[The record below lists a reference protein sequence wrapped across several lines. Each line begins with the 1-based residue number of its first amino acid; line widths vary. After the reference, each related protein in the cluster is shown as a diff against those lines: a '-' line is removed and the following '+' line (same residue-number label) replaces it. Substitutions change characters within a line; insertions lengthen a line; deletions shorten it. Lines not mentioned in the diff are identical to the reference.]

1 MTVCGLMLAP
11 LSSVAAPDS
20 PVADQP
26 NWFYQICKHNVGYL
40 PLTSARMEKKESVM
54 PLLRRSLLLL
64 SFSSL
69 AVSAATTDLSR
80 LSLPQ
85 AQSLLQQGK
94 LSSQELTEYYLKR
107 IEQLD
112 DAGPALH
119 AVTDTNPDALR
130 QAKTLDTERKAGK
143 VRGPLHGMP
152 VLLKA
157 NIATADQLPTTA
169 GALVL
174 KDFKTSADA
183 TLVSQLRAAG
193 AVILGKTNL
202 SEWAN
207 FRGEGSA
214 SGWSALGGQTKN
226 PYVLSQS
233 PCGSSS
239 GSGVAV
245 AADFTLLA
253 VGTETDGSI
262 TCPAAINN
270 IVGIKPTHGAVSGQ
284 GIIPIASSQDIA
296 GPMTRNVADAAALL
310 QVIATPQA
318 QQKYGDLNAAV
329 LQQPVKQVVLVRQ
342 YDKDF
347 PAIRQ
352 MLDQLKKQL
361 TSLGITVKERQS
373 WQLADSV
380 YQDEFNVLVYEYKR
394 DLNQWLQ
401 DFKAPAAAKDIKS
414 IIAFNQQQGKTA
426 LAFFGQQYLE
436 QAAAIDLE
444 KQKAAYQQAR
454 QRSQQAAAALL
465 DEDLVDGTL
474 VIVPATGPAWA
485 IDHVKGDQ
493 YNFGSASAAAIS
505 GYPSLTLPAGFDG
518 HLPLG
523 VSIIGKP
530 WQEAHMIGLAHALEQ
545 QRGPAQAP
553 TYRTGL

>member
-1 MTVCGLMLAP
+1 MP
-11 LSSVAAPDS
+11 LSRS
-20 PVADQP
+20 
-26 NWFYQICKHNVGYL
+26 
-40 PLTSARMEKKESVM
+40 
-54 PLLRRSLLLL
+54 SLLLL
-64 SFSSL
+64 SLTSL
-69 AVSAATTDLSR
+69 TVSAATTDLSR

-85 AQSLLQQGK
+85 AQNLLQQGK
-94 LSSQELTEYYLKR
+94 INSVQLTEYYLKR
-107 IEQLD
+107 IDQLD
-112 DAGPALH
+112 DAGPALN
-119 AVTDTNPDALR
+119 AVTDTNPDALN
-130 QAKTLDTERKAGK
+130 QARTLDAERKAGK

-157 NIATADQLPTTA
+157 NIATADQMPTTA

-174 KDFKTSADA
+174 KDFKTSVDA
-183 TLVSQLRAAG
+183 ALVSQLREAG

-245 AADFTLLA
+245 AADLTLLA

-270 IVGIKPTHGAVSGQ
+270 VVGIKPTHGAVSGH

-318 QQKYGDLNAAV
+318 QQRFGDLNAAIT
-329 LQQPVKQVVLVRQ
+329 QQPVKQVVLKVVLVRH

-347 PAIRQ
+347 PAIAQ
-352 MLDQLKKQL
+352 MLDQLKQQL
-361 TSLGITVKERQS
+361 TALGITVEERQT

-394 DLNQWLQ
+394 DLNQWLH
-401 DFKAPAAAKDIKS
+401 DLKAPPAAKDIKS

-436 QAAAIDLE
+436 QAQATDLE

-454 QRSQQAAAALL
+454 QRSQQQAAALL
-465 DEDLVDGTL
+465 DEDLVDGAL

-505 GYPSLTLPAGFDG
+505 GYPSLTLPAGYDG

-530 WQEAHMIGLAHALEQ
+530 WQEARIISLAHALEQ
-545 QRGPAQAP
+545 LRGPVAAP
-553 TYRTGL
+553 TYRSGL

>member
-1 MTVCGLMLAP
+1 MSLIRVPLFVLAFAP
-11 LSSVAAPDS
+11 ALALAAQDP
-20 PVADQP
+20 A
-26 NWFYQICKHNVGYL
+26 
-40 PLTSARMEKKESVM
+40 
-54 PLLRRSLLLL
+54 
-64 SFSSL
+64 L
-69 AVSAATTDLSR
+69 AR
-80 LSLPQ
+80 LSLAQ
-85 AQSLLQQGK
+85 AQQLQQQGK
-94 LSSQELTEYYLKR
+94 LSSETLAGYYLAQ
-107 IEQLD
+107 ITALD
-112 DAGPALH
+112 KQGPALH
-119 AVTDTNPDALR
+119 AVTDINPAALT
-130 QAKTLDTERKAGK
+130 QAKALDAERRAGK
-143 VRGPLHGMP
+143 IRGPLHGIP
-152 VLLKA
+152 VVLKA
-157 NIATADQLPTTA
+157 NIATADQMPTTA

-174 KDFKTSADA
+174 KDFKTSVDA
-183 TLVSQLRAAG
+183 QLVSQLRAAG

-245 AADFTLLA
+245 AADLTLLA

-270 IVGIKPTHGAVSGQ
+270 VVGIKPTHGAVSGH

-310 QVIATPQA
+310 QVIATPEA
-318 QQKYGDLNAAV
+318 QQRYGDLNAAV
-329 LQQPVKQVVLVRQ
+329 GRQPVKQVVPTVVLVRH

-347 PAIRQ
+347 PAIAK
-352 MLDQLKKQL
+352 MLDQLKQHL
-361 TSLGITVKERQS
+361 TALGVSVKERQS
-373 WQLADSV
+373 WQLPDQV

-401 DFKAPAAAKDIKS
+401 DFNAPPAAKDINS
-414 IIAFNQQQGKTA
+414 IIKFNRQQGKTA

-436 QAAAIDLE
+436 QAQAIDLV
-444 KQKAAYQQAR
+444 KQQADYQQAR
-454 QRSQQAAAALL
+454 QRSAQQAAALL
-465 DEDLVDGTL
+465 DEDLVDGAL

-485 IDHVKGDQ
+485 IDHIKGDQ

-530 WQEAHMIGLAHALEQ
+530 WQEARIIGLAHALEQ
-545 QRGPAQAP
+545 QRGPVAEP
-553 TYRTGL
+553 TYRSSL

>member
-1 MTVCGLMLAP
+1 
-11 LSSVAAPDS
+11 
-20 PVADQP
+20 
-26 NWFYQICKHNVGYL
+26 
-40 PLTSARMEKKESVM
+40 M
-54 PLLRRSLLLL
+54 PLPRSSLLLL
-64 SFSSL
+64 SLSSL
-69 AVSAATTDLSR
+69 TVSAATTDLSR

-85 AQSLLQQGK
+85 AQNLLQQGK
-94 LSSQELTEYYLKR
+94 INSVQLTEYYLKR
-107 IEQLD
+107 IDQLD
-112 DAGPALH
+112 DAGPALN
-119 AVTDTNPDALR
+119 AVTDTNPDALN
-130 QAKTLDTERKAGK
+130 QARTLDAERKAGK

-157 NIATADQLPTTA
+157 NIATADQMPTTA

-174 KDFKTSADA
+174 KDFKTSVDA
-183 TLVSQLRAAG
+183 ALVSQLREAG

-245 AADFTLLA
+245 AADLTLLA

-270 IVGIKPTHGAVSGQ
+270 VVGIKPTHGAVSGH

-318 QQKYGDLNAAV
+318 QQRFGDLNAAIT
-329 LQQPVKQVVLVRQ
+329 QQPVKQVVLKVVLVRH

-347 PAIRQ
+347 PAIAQ
-352 MLDQLKKQL
+352 MLDQLKQQL
-361 TSLGITVKERQS
+361 TALGITVEERQT

-394 DLNQWLQ
+394 DLNQWLH
-401 DFKAPAAAKDIKS
+401 DLKAPPAAKDIKS

-436 QAAAIDLE
+436 QAQATDLE

-454 QRSQQAAAALL
+454 QRSQQQAAALL
-465 DEDLVDGTL
+465 DEDLVDGAL

-493 YNFGSASAAAIS
+493 YNFGSASAAEIS
-505 GYPSLTLPAGFDG
+505 GYPSLTLPAGYDG

-530 WQEAHMIGLAHALEQ
+530 WQEARIIGLAHALEQ
-545 QRGPAQAP
+545 QRGPVAAP
-553 TYRTGL
+553 AYRSSL

>member
-1 MTVCGLMLAP
+1 MSLFRLSYLMLLISPAAA
-11 LSSVAAPDS
+11 LAKAQTVA
-20 PVADQP
+20 
-26 NWFYQICKHNVGYL
+26 
-40 PLTSARMEKKESVM
+40 
-54 PLLRRSLLLL
+54 
-64 SFSSL
+64 
-69 AVSAATTDLSR
+69 DLSR
-80 LSLPQ
+80 LSLYQ
-85 AQSLLQQGK
+85 AQLLQQQGK
-94 LSSQELTEYYLKR
+94 LSSQQLTEYYLAR
-107 IEQLD
+107 ITQLD
-112 DAGPALH
+112 DQGPALR
-119 AVTDTNPDALR
+119 AVTDTNPDALS
-130 QAKTLDTERKAGK
+130 QAKQLDAERRTGK

-157 NIATADQLPTTA
+157 NIATADNLPTTA

-174 KDFKTSADA
+174 KDFKTNIDA
-183 TLVSQLRAAG
+183 ELVSQLRKAG

-239 GSGVAV
+239 GSGAAV
-245 AADFTLLA
+245 AADLTLLA

-270 IVGIKPTHGAVSGQ
+270 IVGIKPTHGAVSGH
-284 GIIPIASSQDIA
+284 GIIPIASSQDTA

-318 QQKYGDLNAAV
+318 QQRYGDLNAAIP
-329 LQQPVKQVVLVRQ
+329 QQSVKQVVLVRH
-342 YDKDF
+342 YDKDY
-347 PAIRQ
+347 PAVGK
-352 MLDQLKKQL
+352 MLDQLKQQL
-361 TSLGITVKERQS
+361 TALGVTVKERQT

-401 DFKAPAAAKDIKS
+401 DFKAPPAARDIKS
-414 IIAFNQQQGKTA
+414 IIAFNQQQGKSA

-436 QAAAIDLE
+436 QAEAIDLE
-444 KQKAAYQQAR
+444 KQKTAYQQAR
-454 QRSQQAAAALL
+454 QRSQQLAAALL
-465 DEDLVDGTL
+465 DEDLSNDAL

-530 WQEAHMIGLAHALEQ
+530 WQEARMIGLAHALEQ
-545 QRGPAQAP
+545 QRGPAAAP
-553 TYRTGL
+553 TYRTSL

>member
-1 MTVCGLMLAP
+1 MSLFR
-11 LSSVAAPDS
+11 LS
-20 PVADQP
+20 
-26 NWFYQICKHNVGYL
+26 Y
-40 PLTSARMEKKESVM
+40 
-54 PLLRRSLLLL
+54 LLLVI
-64 SFSSL
+64 SPAAAL
-69 AVSAATTDLSR
+69 AKAPTVADLSR
-80 LSLPQ
+80 LSLNQ
-85 AQSLLQQGK
+85 AQHLQQQGK
-94 LSSQELTEYYLKR
+94 LSSQQLTEYYLAR
-107 IEQLD
+107 ITQLD
-112 DAGPALH
+112 DQGPALH
-119 AVTDTNPDALR
+119 AVTDTNPDALS
-130 QAKTLDTERKAGK
+130 QAKQLDVERRTGK
-143 VRGPLHGMP
+143 FRGPLHGMP

-174 KDFKTSADA
+174 KDFKTNVDA
-183 TLVSQLRAAG
+183 ELVSQLRKAG

-245 AADFTLLA
+245 AADLTLLA

-270 IVGIKPTHGAVSGQ
+270 IVGIKPTHGAVSGH
-284 GIIPIASSQDIA
+284 GIIPIASSQDTA
-296 GPMTRNVADAAALL
+296 GPMARNVADAAALL

-318 QQKYGDLNAAV
+318 QQKYGDLNAAIA
-329 LQQPVKQVVLVRQ
+329 QQSVKQVVLVRH
-342 YDKDF
+342 YDKDY
-347 PAIRQ
+347 PAVGK
-352 MLDQLKKQL
+352 MLDQLKQQL
-361 TSLGITVKERQS
+361 TALGVTVKERQT
-373 WQLADSV
+373 WQFADSV
-380 YQDEFNVLVYEYKR
+380 YQDELNVLVYEYKR

-401 DFKAPAAAKDIKS
+401 DFKAPSAATDIKS
-414 IIAFNQQQGKTA
+414 IIAFNQQQGKSA

-436 QAAAIDLE
+436 QAEAIDLQ

-454 QRSQQAAAALL
+454 QRSQQLAAALL
-465 DEDLVDGTL
+465 DEDLINDAL

-530 WQEAHMIGLAHALEQ
+530 WQEARIIGLAHALEQ
-545 QRGPAQAP
+545 QRGPAAAP
-553 TYRTGL
+553 TFRPAL

>member
-1 MTVCGLMLAP
+1 MSLFRLSYLLFVISPAAAVAKNPTVA
-11 LSSVAAPDS
+11 
-20 PVADQP
+20 
-26 NWFYQICKHNVGYL
+26 
-40 PLTSARMEKKESVM
+40 
-54 PLLRRSLLLL
+54 
-64 SFSSL
+64 
-69 AVSAATTDLSR
+69 DLSR
-80 LSLPQ
+80 LSLYQ
-85 AQSLLQQGK
+85 AQLLQQQGK
-94 LSSQELTEYYLKR
+94 LSSQQLTEYYLAR
-107 IEQLD
+107 ITQLD
-112 DAGPALH
+112 DQGPALH
-119 AVTDTNPDALR
+119 AITNVNADALT
-130 QAKTLDTERKAGK
+130 QAKQLDADRRAGK

-157 NIATADQLPTTA
+157 NIATADNLPTTA

-174 KDFKTSADA
+174 KDFKTSVDA
-183 TLVSQLRAAG
+183 ELVSQLRRAG

-245 AADFTLLA
+245 AADLTLLA

-270 IVGIKPTHGAVSGQ
+270 IVGIKPTHGAVSGH
-284 GIIPIASSQDIA
+284 GIIPIASSQDTA
-296 GPMTRNVADAAALL
+296 GPMARNVADAAALL
-310 QVIATPQA
+310 QAIATPQA
-318 QQKYGDLNAAV
+318 QQKYGDLNTAIA
-329 LQQPVKQVVLVRQ
+329 QQSVKQVVLVRH
-342 YDKDF
+342 YDKDY
-347 PAIRQ
+347 PAVGK
-352 MLDQLKKQL
+352 MLDQLKQHL
-361 TSLGITVKERQS
+361 TALGVTVKERQT
-373 WQLADSV
+373 WQLADTV
-380 YQDEFNVLVYEYKR
+380 YQDEFTVLVYEYKR

-401 DFKAPAAAKDIKS
+401 DFKAPAAAKDINS
-414 IIAFNQQQGKTA
+414 VIAFNQQQGKNA

-436 QAAAIDLE
+436 QAAATDLE
-444 KQKAAYQQAR
+444 KQKAAYLLAR
-454 QRSQQAAAALL
+454 QRSQQMAAALL

-530 WQEAHMIGLAHALEQ
+530 WQEARMIGLAHALEQ
-545 QRGPAQAP
+545 QRGPTAAP
-553 TYRTGL
+553 TFRPDL

>member
-1 MTVCGLMLAP
+1 MS
-11 LSSVAAPDS
+11 LSRS
-20 PVADQP
+20 
-26 NWFYQICKHNVGYL
+26 
-40 PLTSARMEKKESVM
+40 
-54 PLLRRSLLLL
+54 SLLLL
-64 SFSSL
+64 SLSSL
-69 AVSAATTDLSR
+69 SVSAATADLSR

-85 AQSLLQQGK
+85 AQDLLQQGK
-94 LSSQELTEYYLKR
+94 INSVQLTEYYLKR
-107 IEQLD
+107 IALLD
-112 DAGPALH
+112 DTGPALH
-119 AVTDTNPDALR
+119 AVTDTNPDALN
-130 QAKTLDTERKAGK
+130 QAKTLDAERKAGK
-143 VRGPLHGMP
+143 IRGPLHGMP

-174 KDFKTSADA
+174 KDFKTSVDA

-245 AADFTLLA
+245 AADLTLLA

-270 IVGIKPTHGAVSGQ
+270 VVGIKPTHGAVSGH

-318 QQKYGDLNAAV
+318 QQRFGDLNKALA
-329 LQQPVKQVVLVRQ
+329 QQSVRQVVPTVVLVRH

-347 PAIRQ
+347 PAIAK
-352 MLDQLKKQL
+352 MLDRLKQQL
-361 TSLGITVKERQS
+361 TALGVTVKERQT
-373 WQLADSV
+373 WQLPDSV

-394 DLNQWLQ
+394 DLNQWLE
-401 DFKAPAAAKDIKS
+401 DFKAPSAAKDIKS

-436 QAAAIDLE
+436 QAQATDLE

-454 QRSQQAAAALL
+454 QRSQQQAAALL
-465 DEDLVDGTL
+465 DEDLVDGAL

-530 WQEAHMIGLAHALEQ
+530 WQEARIIGLAHALEQ
-545 QRGPAQAP
+545 QRGPVAAP
-553 TYRTGL
+553 TYRSSL

>member
-1 MTVCGLMLAP
+1 
-11 LSSVAAPDS
+11 
-20 PVADQP
+20 
-26 NWFYQICKHNVGYL
+26 
-40 PLTSARMEKKESVM
+40 M
-54 PLLRRSLLLL
+54 PLPRSSLLLL
-64 SFSSL
+64 SLSSL
-69 AVSAATTDLSR
+69 TVSAATTDLSR

-85 AQSLLQQGK
+85 AQNLLQQGK
-94 LSSQELTEYYLKR
+94 INSVQLTEYYLKR
-107 IEQLD
+107 IDQLD
-112 DAGPALH
+112 DAGPALN
-119 AVTDTNPDALR
+119 AVTDTNPDALN
-130 QAKTLDTERKAGK
+130 QARTLDAERKAGK

-157 NIATADQLPTTA
+157 NIATADQMPTTA

-174 KDFKTSADA
+174 KDFKTSVDA
-183 TLVSQLRAAG
+183 ALVSQLREAG

-245 AADFTLLA
+245 AADLTLLA

-270 IVGIKPTHGAVSGQ
+270 VVGIKPTHGAVSGH

-318 QQKYGDLNAAV
+318 QQRFGDLNAAIT
-329 LQQPVKQVVLVRQ
+329 QQPVKQVVLKVVLVRH

-347 PAIRQ
+347 PAIAQ
-352 MLDQLKKQL
+352 MLDQLKQQL
-361 TSLGITVKERQS
+361 TALGITVEERQT

-394 DLNQWLQ
+394 DLNQWLH
-401 DFKAPAAAKDIKS
+401 DLKAPPAAKDIKS

-436 QAAAIDLE
+436 QAQATDLE

-454 QRSQQAAAALL
+454 QRSQQQAAALL
-465 DEDLVDGTL
+465 DEDLVDGAL

-493 YNFGSASAAAIS
+493 YNFGSASAAEIS
-505 GYPSLTLPAGFDG
+505 GYPSLTLPAGYDG

-530 WQEAHMIGLAHALEQ
+530 WQEARIISLAHALEQ
-545 QRGPAQAP
+545 QRGPVAAP
-553 TYRTGL
+553 TYRSGL

>member
-1 MTVCGLMLAP
+1 MS
-11 LSSVAAPDS
+11 LSRS
-20 PVADQP
+20 
-26 NWFYQICKHNVGYL
+26 
-40 PLTSARMEKKESVM
+40 
-54 PLLRRSLLLL
+54 SLLLL
-64 SFSSL
+64 SLSSL
-69 AVSAATTDLSR
+69 TVSAATTDLSR

-85 AQSLLQQGK
+85 AQNLLNQGK
-94 LSSQELTEYYLKR
+94 INAEQLTEYYLKR

-119 AVTDTNPDALR
+119 AVTDINPDALK
-130 QAKTLDTERKAGK
+130 QAKILDAERKAGK
-143 VRGPLHGMP
+143 VRSPLHGLP

-174 KDFKTSADA
+174 KDFKTSVDA
-183 TLVSQLRAAG
+183 ALVSQLRAAG

-207 FRGEGSA
+207 FRGQGSA

-245 AADFTLLA
+245 AADFALLA

-262 TCPAAINN
+262 TCPAAINS
-270 IVGIKPTHGAVSGQ
+270 IVGIKPTHGAVSGH

-318 QQKYGDLNAAV
+318 QQRYGDLNAAV
-329 LQQPVKQVVLVRQ
+329 GRQLVKQVVLVRH
-342 YDKDF
+342 YDKEF
-347 PAIRQ
+347 PAIAQ
-352 MLDQLKKQL
+352 MLDQLKQQL
-361 TSLGITVKERQS
+361 TALGVTVKERQT

-394 DLNQWLQ
+394 DLNQWLA

-436 QAAAIDLE
+436 QAQATDLE
-444 KQKAAYQQAR
+444 KQKATYQQAR
-454 QRSQQAAAALL
+454 QRSAQQAAALL
-465 DEDLVDGTL
+465 DEDLVDGAL

-530 WQEAHMIGLAHALEQ
+530 WQEARIIGLAHALEQ
-545 QRGPAQAP
+545 QRGPVVAP
-553 TYRTGL
+553 TYRSSL

>member
-1 MTVCGLMLAP
+1 MSLP
-11 LSSVAAPDS
+11 RSS
-20 PVADQP
+20 
-26 NWFYQICKHNVGYL
+26 
-40 PLTSARMEKKESVM
+40 M
-54 PLLRRSLLLL
+54 LLL
-64 SFSSL
+64 SLSSL
-69 AVSAATTDLSR
+69 TVCAATTDLSR

-85 AQSLLQQGK
+85 AQNLLQQGK
-94 LSSQELTEYYLKR
+94 INSVQLTEYYLKR

-130 QAKTLDTERKAGK
+130 QAKTLDAERKAGK
-143 VRGPLHGMP
+143 IRSPLHGMP

-174 KDFKTSADA
+174 KDFKTSVDA
-183 TLVSQLRAAG
+183 ALVSQLRAAG

-245 AADFTLLA
+245 AADLTLLA

-270 IVGIKPTHGAVSGQ
+270 VVGIKPTHGTVSGH

-318 QQKYGDLNAAV
+318 QQRFGDLNAA
-329 LQQPVKQVVLVRQ
+329 LALHSVKQVVPKVVLVRH

-347 PAIRQ
+347 PAIAQ
-352 MLDQLKKQL
+352 MLDRLKQQL
-361 TSLGITVKERQS
+361 TALGVTVKERQT

-465 DEDLVDGTL
+465 DEDLEDGAL

-530 WQEAHMIGLAHALEQ
+530 WQEARIIGLAQALEQ
-545 QRGPAQAP
+545 KRGPVQAP
-553 TYRTGL
+553 AYRTRL

>member
-1 MTVCGLMLAP
+1 MP
-11 LSSVAAPDS
+11 LSP
-20 PVADQP
+20 
-26 NWFYQICKHNVGYL
+26 
-40 PLTSARMEKKESVM
+40 
-54 PLLRRSLLLL
+54 RSLLLL
-64 SFSSL
+64 SLSSL
-69 AVSAATTDLSR
+69 PVAAATTDLAR

-85 AQSLLQQGK
+85 AQHLLQQGQIN
-94 LSSQELTEYYLKR
+94 SAQLTEYYLTR
-107 IEQLD
+107 IAQLD
-112 DAGPALH
+112 DAGPALN
-119 AVTDTNPDALR
+119 AVTDTNPDALA
-130 QAKTLDTERKAGK
+130 QAKILDAERRAGK
-143 VRGPLHGMP
+143 VRGPLHGLP

-174 KDFKTSADA
+174 QDFKTSVDA
-183 TLVSQLRAAG
+183 ELVSQLRAAG
-193 AVILGKTNL
+193 AVILGKSNL

-245 AADFTLLA
+245 AADLTLLA

-262 TCPAAINN
+262 TCPAAINHV
-270 IVGIKPTHGAVSGQ
+270 VGIKPTHGAVSGH

-318 QQKYGDLNAAV
+318 QQRFGDLNAA
-329 LQQPVKQVVLVRQ
+329 LMQQTVKQVVLVRH
-342 YDKDF
+342 YDKDY
-347 PAIRQ
+347 PAIGK
-352 MLDQLKKQL
+352 MLDQLKKHL
-361 TSLGITVKERQS
+361 AALGVSVKERHT

-394 DLNQWLQ
+394 DLNLWLKE
-401 DFKAPAAAKDIKS
+401 FKAPPAAKDINS
-414 IIAFNQQQGKTA
+414 IIAFNRQQGKTA

-436 QAAAIDLE
+436 QAAAIDLA

-454 QRSQQAAAALL
+454 QRSQQQAAALL
-465 DEDLVDGTL
+465 DEDLVNDTL
-474 VIVPATGPAWA
+474 LIVPATGPAWA

-530 WQEAHMIGLAHALEQ
+530 WQEARLIGLAHALEQ
-545 QRGPAQAP
+545 QRGPAAAP
-553 TYRTGL
+553 TYRSSL

>member
-1 MTVCGLMLAP
+1 MSLFR
-11 LSSVAAPDS
+11 LS
-20 PVADQP
+20 
-26 NWFYQICKHNVGYL
+26 Y
-40 PLTSARMEKKESVM
+40 
-54 PLLRRSLLLL
+54 LLLVIIPAAA
-64 SFSSL
+64 L
-69 AVSAATTDLSR
+69 AKDLTVADLSR
-80 LSLPQ
+80 LSLYETQ
-85 AQSLLQQGK
+85 LLQQQGK
-94 LSSQELTEYYLKR
+94 LSSQQLTEYYLAR
-107 IEQLD
+107 ITQLD
-112 DAGPALH
+112 DQGPTLH
-119 AVTDTNPDALR
+119 AVTDTNPDALS
-130 QAKTLDTERKAGK
+130 QAKQLDAERRTGK

-174 KDFKTSADA
+174 KDFKTNVDA
-183 TLVSQLRAAG
+183 ELVSQLRKAG

-245 AADFTLLA
+245 AADLTLLA

-270 IVGIKPTHGAVSGQ
+270 IVGIKPTHGAVSGH
-284 GIIPIASSQDIA
+284 GIIPIASSQDTA
-296 GPMTRNVADAAALL
+296 GPMARNVADAAALL
-310 QVIATPQA
+310 QVIATSQA
-318 QQKYGDLNAAV
+318 QQRYGDLNAAIA
-329 LQQPVKQVVLVRQ
+329 QQPVKQVVLVRH
-342 YDKDF
+342 YDKDY
-347 PAIRQ
+347 PAVGK
-352 MLDQLKKQL
+352 MLDQLKQQL
-361 TSLGITVKERQS
+361 TALGITVKERQT

-380 YQDEFNVLVYEYKR
+380 YQDELNVLVYEYKR

-401 DFKAPAAAKDIKS
+401 DFKAPPAATDIKS
-414 IIAFNQQQGKTA
+414 IIAFNQQQGKSA

-436 QAAAIDLE
+436 QAEAIDLE
-444 KQKAAYQQAR
+444 KQQAAYQQAR
-454 QRSQQAAAALL
+454 QRSQQRAAALL
-465 DEDLVDGTL
+465 DEDLINDAL

-530 WQEAHMIGLAHALEQ
+530 WQEARMIGLAHALEQ
-545 QRGPAQAP
+545 QQGPAAAP
-553 TYRTGL
+553 TFRPGL

>member
-1 MTVCGLMLAP
+1 MSLFR
-11 LSSVAAPDS
+11 LS
-20 PVADQP
+20 
-26 NWFYQICKHNVGYL
+26 
-40 PLTSARMEKKESVM
+40 
-54 PLLRRSLLLL
+54 SLLLVI
-64 SFSSL
+64 SPAAAL
-69 AVSAATTDLSR
+69 AKAPTVADLSR
-80 LSLPQ
+80 LSLEQ
-85 AQSLLQQGK
+85 AQHLQQQGK
-94 LSSQELTEYYLKR
+94 LSSQQLTEYYLAR
-107 IEQLD
+107 ITQLD
-112 DAGPALH
+112 GQGPALH
-119 AVTDTNPDALR
+119 AVTDTNPDALS
-130 QAKTLDTERKAGK
+130 QAKQLDAERRNGK

-157 NIATADQLPTTA
+157 NIATADNLPTTA

-174 KDFKTSADA
+174 KDFKTSVDA
-183 TLVSQLRAAG
+183 ELVSQLRAAG

-214 SGWSALGGQTKN
+214 SGWSAVGGQTKN

-239 GSGVAV
+239 GSGAAV
-245 AADFTLLA
+245 AADLTLLA

-270 IVGIKPTHGAVSGQ
+270 IVGIKPTHGAVSGH
-284 GIIPIASSQDIA
+284 GIIPIASSQDTA

-310 QVIATPQA
+310 QAIATPEA
-318 QQKYGDLNAAV
+318 QQKYGDLNASVA
-329 LQQPVKQVVLVRQ
+329 QQPVKQVVLVRQ

-347 PAIRQ
+347 PAVGK

-361 TSLGITVKERQS
+361 TSLGVTVKERQT
-373 WQLADSV
+373 WQLSDSV
-380 YQDEFNVLVYEYKR
+380 YQDEFTVLVYEYKR

-401 DFKAPAAAKDIKS
+401 DFKAPAAAKDINS
-414 IIAFNQQQGKTA
+414 VIAFNQQQGKNA

-436 QAAAIDLE
+436 QAAATDLE
-444 KQKAAYQQAR
+444 KQKAAYLLAR
-454 QRSQQAAAALL
+454 QRSQQMAAALL
-465 DEDLVDGTL
+465 DEDLVNGAL

-530 WQEAHMIGLAHALEQ
+530 WQEARMIGLAHALEQ
-545 QRGPAQAP
+545 QRGPAAAP
-553 TYRTGL
+553 TFRTSL

>member
-1 MTVCGLMLAP
+1 MSLIRVPLILLTLAP
-11 LSSVAAPDS
+11 V
-20 PVADQP
+20 
-26 NWFYQICKHNVGYL
+26 
-40 PLTSARMEKKESVM
+40 
-54 PLLRRSLLLL
+54 
-64 SFSSL
+64 L
-69 AVSAATTDLSR
+69 ALAATSTELAR
-80 LSLPQ
+80 LSLSQ
-85 AQSLLQQGK
+85 AQQLQQRGK
-94 LSSQELTEYYLKR
+94 LSSEALTRYYLAQ
-107 IEQLD
+107 IAALD
-112 DAGPALH
+112 KQGPALH
-119 AVTDTNPDALR
+119 AITDLDATALT
-130 QAKTLDTERKAGK
+130 QAKTLDTERRAGK
-143 VRGPLHGMP
+143 IRGPLHGIP
-152 VLLKA
+152 VVLKA

-174 KDFKTSADA
+174 KDFKTSVDA
-183 TLVSQLRAAG
+183 VLVSQLRAAG

-245 AADFTLLA
+245 AADLTLLA

-270 IVGIKPTHGAVSGQ
+270 IVGIKPTHGAVSGH

-310 QVIATPQA
+310 QVIATSQA
-318 QQKYGDLNAAV
+318 QQRFGDLQAA
-329 LQQPVKQVVLVRQ
+329 LAQQTVKQVVLVRH
-342 YDKDF
+342 YDKDY
-347 PAIRQ
+347 PAIGK
-352 MLDQLKKQL
+352 MLDQLKKHL
-361 TSLGITVKERQS
+361 TTLGVTVKERQT

-401 DFKAPAAAKDIKS
+401 DFKAPSAAKDIKN

-436 QAAAIDLE
+436 QAEAIDLD
-444 KQKAAYQQAR
+444 KQKAGYQQAR
-454 QRSQQAAAALL
+454 QRSQQQAAALL
-465 DEDLVDGTL
+465 DEDLVNDTL
-474 VIVPATGPAWA
+474 LIVPATGPAWA
-485 IDHVKGDQ
+485 IDHVKGDH

-530 WQEAHMIGLAHALEQ
+530 WQEARIIGLAHALEQ
-545 QRGPAQAP
+545 QRGPVTAP
-553 TYRTGL
+553 TYRSSL

>member
-1 MTVCGLMLAP
+1 MP
-11 LSSVAAPDS
+11 LSRS
-20 PVADQP
+20 
-26 NWFYQICKHNVGYL
+26 
-40 PLTSARMEKKESVM
+40 
-54 PLLRRSLLLL
+54 SLLLL
-64 SFSSL
+64 SLTSL
-69 AVSAATTDLSR
+69 TVSAATTDLSR

-85 AQSLLQQGK
+85 AQNLLQQGK
-94 LSSQELTEYYLKR
+94 INSEQLTGYYLKR

-119 AVTDTNPDALR
+119 AVTDTNPDALK
-130 QAKTLDTERKAGK
+130 QAKTLDAERKAGK
-143 VRGPLHGMP
+143 IRGPLHGMP

-157 NIATADQLPTTA
+157 NIATADQMPTTA

-174 KDFKTSADA
+174 KDFKTGVDA
-183 TLVSQLRAAG
+183 VLVSQLREAG

-239 GSGVAV
+239 GSAVAV
-245 AADFTLLA
+245 AADLTLLA

-270 IVGIKPTHGAVSGQ
+270 VVGIKPTHGAVSGH

-310 QVIATPQA
+310 QAIATPQA
-318 QQKYGDLNAAV
+318 QQSFGDLNAAIT
-329 LQQPVKQVVLVRQ
+329 QQPVKQVVPKVVLVRH

-347 PAIRQ
+347 PAIAK
-352 MLDQLKKQL
+352 MLDRLKQQL
-361 TSLGITVKERQS
+361 TALGVTVKERQT

-401 DFKAPAAAKDIKS
+401 DFKAPSAAKDIKS

-436 QAAAIDLE
+436 QAQATDLE
-444 KQKAAYQQAR
+444 KLKAAYQQAR
-454 QRSQQAAAALL
+454 QRSQQQAAALL
-465 DEDLVDGTL
+465 DEDLVDGAL

-530 WQEAHMIGLAHALEQ
+530 WQEARIIGLAHALEQ
-545 QRGPAQAP
+545 RRGPVAAP
-553 TYRTGL
+553 TYRSGL

>member
-1 MTVCGLMLAP
+1 
-11 LSSVAAPDS
+11 
-20 PVADQP
+20 
-26 NWFYQICKHNVGYL
+26 
-40 PLTSARMEKKESVM
+40 M
-54 PLLRRSLLLL
+54 PLPRSSLLLL
-64 SFSSL
+64 SLSSL
-69 AVSAATTDLSR
+69 TVSAATTDLSR

-94 LSSQELTEYYLKR
+94 INSVQLTEYYLKR
-107 IEQLD
+107 IDQLD
-112 DAGPALH
+112 DAGPALN
-119 AVTDTNPDALR
+119 AVTDTNPDALK
-130 QAKTLDTERKAGK
+130 QAQILDDERKAGK

-174 KDFKTSADA
+174 KDFKTSVDA

-245 AADFTLLA
+245 AADLTLLA

-270 IVGIKPTHGAVSGQ
+270 VVGIKPTHGAVSGH

-318 QQKYGDLNAAV
+318 QQKYGNLNAA
-329 LQQPVKQVVLVRQ
+329 LAQQAVKHVVLVRH

-347 PAIRQ
+347 PAIAK
-352 MLDQLKKQL
+352 MLDRLKQQL
-361 TSLGITVKERQS
+361 TALGVRVKERQT

-380 YQDEFNVLVYEYKR
+380 YQDEFQVLVYEYKR

-401 DFKAPAAAKDIKS
+401 DFKAPSAAKDIKS

-436 QAAAIDLE
+436 QAQATDLA

-454 QRSQQAAAALL
+454 QRSQQQTAALL
-465 DEDLVDGTL
+465 DEDLVDGAL
-474 VIVPATGPAWA
+474 VLVPATGPAWA

-530 WQEAHMIGLAHALEQ
+530 WQEARIIGLAHALEQ
-545 QRGPAQAP
+545 QRGPVAAP
-553 TYRTGL
+553 TYRSSL

>member
-1 MTVCGLMLAP
+1 MSLFR
-11 LSSVAAPDS
+11 LS
-20 PVADQP
+20 
-26 NWFYQICKHNVGYL
+26 Y
-40 PLTSARMEKKESVM
+40 
-54 PLLRRSLLLL
+54 LLLVI
-64 SFSSL
+64 SPAAAL
-69 AVSAATTDLSR
+69 AKAPTVADLSR
-80 LSLPQ
+80 LSLNQ
-85 AQSLLQQGK
+85 AQHLQQQGK
-94 LSSQELTEYYLKR
+94 LSSQQLTEYYLAR
-107 IEQLD
+107 ITQLD
-112 DAGPALH
+112 DQGPALH
-119 AVTDTNPDALR
+119 AVTDTNPDALS
-130 QAKTLDTERKAGK
+130 QAKQLDVERRTGK
-143 VRGPLHGMP
+143 FRGPLHGMP

-174 KDFKTSADA
+174 KDFKTNVDA
-183 TLVSQLRAAG
+183 ELVSQLRKAG

-245 AADFTLLA
+245 AADLTLLA

-270 IVGIKPTHGAVSGQ
+270 IVGIKPTHGAVSGH
-284 GIIPIASSQDIA
+284 GIIPIASSQDTA
-296 GPMTRNVADAAALL
+296 GPMARNVADAAALL

-318 QQKYGDLNAAV
+318 QQKYGDLNAAIA
-329 LQQPVKQVVLVRQ
+329 QQSVKQVVLVRH
-342 YDKDF
+342 YDKDY
-347 PAIRQ
+347 PAVGK
-352 MLDQLKKQL
+352 MLDQLKQQL
-361 TSLGITVKERQS
+361 TALGVTVKERQT
-373 WQLADSV
+373 WQFADSV
-380 YQDEFNVLVYEYKR
+380 YQDELNVLVYEYKR

-401 DFKAPAAAKDIKS
+401 DFKAPSAATDIKS
-414 IIAFNQQQGKTA
+414 IIAFNQQQGKSA

-436 QAAAIDLE
+436 QAEAIDLE

-454 QRSQQAAAALL
+454 QRSQQQAAALL
-465 DEDLVDGTL
+465 DQDLINDAL

-530 WQEAHMIGLAHALEQ
+530 WQEARIIGLAHALEQ
-545 QRGPAQAP
+545 QRGPAAAP
-553 TYRTGL
+553 TFRPAL